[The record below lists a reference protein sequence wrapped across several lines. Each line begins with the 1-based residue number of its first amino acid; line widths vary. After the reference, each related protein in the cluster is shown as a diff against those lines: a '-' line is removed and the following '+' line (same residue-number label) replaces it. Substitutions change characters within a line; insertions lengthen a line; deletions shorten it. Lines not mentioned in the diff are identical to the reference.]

1 MAMSCISGSTFKAN
15 LLVALVLAAFL
26 WGCAST
32 EPHRPSS
39 ELPLEIA
46 TAMER
51 QVEAWNRGDM
61 EGFMSAG
68 YLQDDSLLF
77 IGSRGLTFGYDVVL
91 ANYERAYPDGAS
103 RGHLAF
109 EQLRWIPL
117 GAEHGFVVGK
127 WSIERQQGESIGGH
141 YSLVWALTP
150 QGWRIIADHS
160 S

>member
-1 MAMSCISGSTFKAN
+1 MSCISGSTFKAN
-15 LLVALVLAAFL
+15 PLVALVLAAFL
-26 WGCAST
+26 WGCAPT

-39 ELPLEIA
+39 ELPQEIA
-46 TAMER
+46 TAMEQ

-103 RGHLAF
+103 RGHLTF

-127 WSIERQQGESIGGH
+127 WSIERQEGESIGGL

>member
-1 MAMSCISGSTFKAN
+1 M
-15 LLVALVLAAFL
+15 
-26 WGCAST
+26 
-32 EPHRPSS
+32 
-39 ELPLEIA
+39 EL
-46 TAMER
+46 

-77 IGSRGLTFGYDVVL
+77 IGSLGLTYGYDVVL
-91 ANYERAYPDGAS
+91 ANYNRAYPDGAA
-103 RGHLAF
+103 RGHLSF

-117 GAEHGFVVGK
+117 GTDHGFVVGK
-127 WSIERQQGESIGGH
+127 WSIERQEGESIGGH

-150 QGWRIIADHS
+150 SGWRIIADHS

>member
-1 MAMSCISGSTFKAN
+1 MSCISDLTSKGQI
-15 LLVALVLAAFL
+15 VLALALTL
-26 WGCAST
+26 WGCSAPVPSPPSAS
-32 EPHRPSS
+32 
-39 ELPLEIA
+39 LPLEIQE
-46 TAMER
+46 AMDE
-51 QVEAWNRGDM
+51 QVRAWNAGDI

-91 ANYERAYPDGAS
+91 ANYERAYPDGNA
-103 RGHLAF
+103 RGVLSF

-127 WSIERQQGESIGGH
+127 WSIDRPDGEAIGGH
-141 YSLVWALTP
+141 YSLVWAMTSK
-150 QGWRIIADHS
+150 GWRIIADHS